1 MLGTLVPARRR
12 RRIGGHGNETQTPPP
27 GAGATFFMTF
37 FSGCT
42 KLPPVVARRG
52 WRAWAIVSEFLE
64 FVDVS
69 KRYGDI
75 KAVDHVSLSVRR
87 GEFFSLL
94 GPSGCGKT
102 TLLRILAGF
111 EQPDTGRVLLDGTDI
126 TDLPPFQRKVN
137 TIFQSYALF
146 PHLSVWDNI
155 AFGLKVARRPRR
167 EIKEEVEKMLRLI
180 QMEDQAWKKPDQIS
194 GGQKQRVAVARAL
207 VNKPRVLL
215 LDEPLAALDL
225 KLRQRM
231 LIELDLIH
239 DEVGITFLYVTHDQ
253 GEAMSLSD
261 RIAVMQAGKIEQI
274 GAPAEIYEA
283 PRSSFVAAFI
293 GDTNFFDGVVAEP
306 LAEPG
311 LLRGLPPVAGNKD
324 YSRLRIEDF
333 PDLECFNDKQIRE
346 GEHVFLSI
354 RPEKLRISRERPE
367 SRPHLN
373 ALRGVVEDVIYLG
386 AQTKYWVRVGDYR
399 ISVVV
404 QHSRFLL
411 DEKPIRWREPVWL
424 SWHADDGFMLE
435 KYSAQDEQL
444 IELPPEQ
451 VGAGNGAS

>member
-1 MLGTLVPARRR
+1 M
-12 RRIGGHGNETQTPPP
+12 
-27 GAGATFFMTF
+27 
-37 FSGCT
+37 SD
-42 KLPPVVARRG
+42 
-52 WRAWAIVSEFLE
+52 FLQFE
-64 FVDVS
+64 DVS
-69 KRYGDI
+69 KHYGAV
-75 KAVDHVSLSVRR
+75 KAVDHVSLSVKQ

-111 EQPDTGRVLLDGTDI
+111 EQPDTGRVLLGGEDV
-126 TDLPPFQRKVN
+126 TDLPPYERKVN

-155 AFGLKVARRPRR
+155 AFGLKVAKRPKK
-167 EIKEEVEKMLRLI
+167 EIQAEVEAMLALI

-194 GGQKQRVAVARAL
+194 GGQKQRVAIARAL

-261 RIAVMQAGKIEQI
+261 RIAVMQAGKIEQL
-274 GAPAEIYEA
+274 GTPAEIYEA

-306 LAEPG
+306 LEKHTVLDG
-311 LLRGLPPVAGNKD
+311 FLSVAVDRD
-324 YSRLRIEDF
+324 YSRLKIEDF
-333 PDLECFNDKQIRE
+333 PDLECFNDKQIKQ

-354 RPEKLRISRERPE
+354 RPEKFRISREKPE
-367 SRPHLN
+367 AQPHLN
-373 ALRGVVEDVIYLG
+373 ILEGGVEDVIYLG
-386 AQTKYWVRVGDYR
+386 SQTKYWVRVGDYR
-399 ISVVV
+399 ISVIR
-404 QHSRFLL
+404 QHSRYLL
-411 DEKPIRWREPVWL
+411 DEKPIRWNERVWL

-435 KYSAQDEQL
+435 KYSEQDEALLQP
-444 IELPPEQ
+444 PPEE
-451 VGAGNGAS
+451 VGETSEPGAGAS